1 MKTEKEIYTE
11 ITEEIVDIMEL
22 NMLRQPG
29 YKKVYHQKAIQ
40 DFKEAMNKKIEEI
53 ENEQN

>member
-1 MKTEKEIYTE
+1 MKTKKEIYTE
-11 ITEEIVDIMEL
+11 IAEEIVNIMEL

-29 YKKVYHQKAIQ
+29 YKKAYHQKAIK
-40 DFKEAMNKKIEEI
+40 DFKEAMDKKIEEI